1 MGILSSIVA
10 NIKAWLPTGMTPQEK
25 AAALDRMVASSG
37 EKLDWRHS
45 IVDLMKLMNMDY
57 SVGAR
62 AKLANELGYQ
72 GSYIG
77 AAEQNLW
84 LHQQVMDRLK
94 I

>member
-1 MGILSSIVA
+1 MGVLSSIIA
-10 NIKAWLPTGMTPQEK
+10 SIEALLLPGMTSQGK
-25 AAALDRMVASSG
+25 TDALDRMAASAG

-45 IVDLMKLMNMDY
+45 IVDLMKLTKMDS

-62 AKLANELGYQ
+62 AKLANELGYS

-77 AAEQNLW
+77 TAEQNLW
-84 LHQQVMDRLK
+84 LHQKVMDHLK